1 MVLVSV
7 PFSPYHATR
16 TLFRREPSWSRAA
29 IGQAA
34 VVDKSG
40 KAASTILPDS
50 IGHTW
55 YSLILH
61 DIHVLE
67 IFANNADA
75 FAKWASNCLSSGT
88 TFACRST
95 MLRKRR
101 HRVYSAECGSHCRLV
116 WQSIVRCAIRP
127 DGRAGDFQLP
137 ISNIPRTNLPVL
149 VLRRRGR

>member
-40 KAASTILPDS
+40 KAAFTILPDS

-61 DIHVLE
+61 GIQVLE
-67 IFANNADA
+67 IFGGNAYA
-75 FAKWASNCLSSGT
+75 FAKWAPTCLSSRT

-95 MLRKRR
+95 MLRKRTR
-101 HRVYSAECGSHCRLV
+101 WVYSAECRSHCRLV

-127 DGRAGDFQLP
+127 DGGLE
-137 ISNIPRTNLPVL
+137 ISNCRYRIFQERSCHC
-149 VLRRRGR
+149 